1 LVVGEDRAAGEDA
14 LEEDLVGG
22 CGVDLVDHGLSGG
35 VDEVDCVEEACE
47 MDGVVGVEVAV
58 DADEGVESWG
68 YVNWG
73 LDER

>member
-1 LVVGEDRAAGEDA
+1 M
-14 LEEDLVGG
+14 
-22 CGVDLVDHGLSGG
+22 DLVDYGFSGG

-68 YVNWG
+68 CVNWV